1 MIKKRVGILI
11 SGRGS
16 NMRAIVEAARDPNYP
31 CEVVCVV
38 SNRPAAGGL
47 EYARNQNITAQ
58 AIDHKNF
65 KTREQFDSA
74 VNDYLQSQNLDII
87 VCAGFMRIMTPVLIK
102 PWEGRMINIHPALL
116 PLYRGLHT
124 HERAIAAGDTEHGC
138 TVHFVTTELDDG
150 PIIAQA
156 RVPVLKNDTSE
167 TLADRV
173 LIEEHKLYPSALAKV
188 ASTKN
193 I

>member
-1 MIKKRVGILI
+1 
-11 SGRGS
+11 
-16 NMRAIVEAARDPNYP
+16 MRAIVEAARDPNYP

-38 SNRPAAGGL
+38 SNRPDAAGL
-47 EYARNQNITAQ
+47 EYARSQNIAAQ
-58 AIDHKNF
+58 SINHKNYQ
-65 KTREQFDSA
+65 TREEFDSA

-102 PWEGRMINIHPALL
+102 PWEGRMINIHPSLL

-124 HERAIAAGDTEHGC
+124 HERAIAAGDKEGGC
-138 TVHFVTTELDDG
+138 TVHFVTAELDDG
-150 PIIAQA
+150 PIIAQS
-156 RVPVLKNDTSE
+156 RVPILQGDTAE

-173 LIEEHKLYPSALAKV
+173 LVEEHMLYPLALAKL
-188 ASTKN
+188 ALAKN

>member
-16 NMRAIVEAARDPNYP
+16 NMRAIVEVARDTNYP
-31 CEVVCVV
+31 IEVVCVV
-38 SNRPAAGGL
+38 SNRPGARGL
-47 EYARNQNITAQ
+47 EYARSQNIAAQ
-58 AIDHKNF
+58 SIDHKNYQ
-65 KTREQFDSA
+65 TREEFDSA

-102 PWEGRMINIHPALL
+102 PWEGRMINIHPSLL

-124 HERAIAAGDTEHGC
+124 HERAIAAGDKEGGC

-150 PIIAQA
+150 PIIAQSRVPILAGDTAEILAA
-156 RVPVLKNDTSE
+156 RVLV
-167 TLADRV
+167 
-173 LIEEHKLYPSALAKV
+173 EEHKLYPLALAKV
-188 ASTKN
+188 ALAKN

>member
-16 NMRAIVEAARDPNYP
+16 NMRAIVEAARNPDYP
-31 CEVVCVV
+31 CEVICVV
-38 SNRPAAGGL
+38 SNRPDAGGL
-47 EYARNQNITAQ
+47 EYSRDQMIAAE
-58 AIDHKNF
+58 AIDHKNY
-65 KTREQFDSA
+65 KTREEFDS
-74 VNDYLQSQNLDII
+74 VLNQYLQSQNLDII
-87 VCAGFMRIMTPVLIK
+87 ACAGFMRIMTPVLIK
-102 PWEGRMINIHPALL
+102 PWEGRMINIHPSLL

-124 HERAIAAGDTEHGC
+124 HERAIAAGDKEHGC

-156 RVPVLKNDTSE
+156 RVPILSGDT
-167 TLADRV
+167 ADILSARV
-173 LIEEHKLYPSALAKV
+173 LVEEHKLYPVALAKV
-188 ASTKN
+188 ASAKY

>member
-1 MIKKRVGILI
+1 MNKKRVGILI

-38 SNRPAAGGL
+38 SNRPDAAGL
-47 EYARNQNITAQ
+47 EYARSQNIAVL
-58 AIDHKNF
+58 AIDHKNYQ
-65 KTREQFDSA
+65 TREEFDSA

-102 PWEGRMINIHPALL
+102 PWEGRMINIHPSLL

-124 HERAIAAGDTEHGC
+124 HERAIAAGDKEGGC
-138 TVHFVTTELDDG
+138 TVHFVTAELDDG
-150 PIIAQA
+150 PIIAQS
-156 RVPVLKNDTSE
+156 RVPVLQGDTAE

-173 LIEEHKLYPSALAKV
+173 LVEEHTLYPLALVKV
-188 ASTKN
+188 AN
-193 I
+193 ALL

>member
-1 MIKKRVGILI
+1 MEKKRVGILI

-31 CEVVCVV
+31 CEVICVV
-38 SNRPAAGGL
+38 SNRPDAAGL
-47 EYARNQNITAQ
+47 EYARSQNIAAQ
-58 AIDHKNF
+58 AIDHKNYQ
-65 KTREQFDSA
+65 TREEFDSA
-74 VNDYLQSQNLDII
+74 VNDYLQSQNLDFI

-102 PWEGRMINIHPALL
+102 PWEGRMINIHPSLL

-124 HERAIAAGDTEHGC
+124 HERAIAAGDKEGGC

-156 RVPVLKNDTSE
+156 RVPILKDDTAE

-173 LIEEHKLYPSALAKV
+173 LIEEHKLYPLALAEV
-188 ASTKN
+188 ALTKN